1 GELVGSPAAD
11 LVPRA
16 IDGRRRERK
25 TGPGDGVP
33 APRRWCG
40 GEELTAAGGDGAPA
54 NQEEGH
60 VGAKACG
67 DLLEVAAQSVN
78 VSQPPQGCR
87 CIGASSTKAG
97 SHRYPLD
104 EPPAGGKVPA
114 GPLPQ
119 SLLGPQPQV
128 VGSSIEG
135 GAWTR
140 LDQQQVVE
148 RDRLEPGPDLV
159 VAVRPRAQNG
169 QVQVELG
176 MRRQDQRLCCPRQP
190 GARTRSRI
198 GRHVLRY
205 PPALP
210 A

>member
-104 EPPAGGKVPA
+104 DPPAGGKVPA
-114 GPLPQ
+114 GGPRPCGAGNTRASAAPLR
-119 SLLGPQPQV
+119 V
-128 VGSSIEG
+128 V
-135 GAWTR
+135 
-140 LDQQQVVE
+140 
-148 RDRLEPGPDLV
+148 
-159 VAVRPRAQNG
+159 
-169 QVQVELG
+169 
-176 MRRQDQRLCCPRQP
+176 P
-190 GARTRSRI
+190 GAASISSRSWSEIAWNRVRI
-198 GRHVLRY
+198 SW
-205 PPALP
+205 
-210 A
+210 